1 MEVIDLAQQT
11 DRLPHKLTLNRRE
24 QLTVTGVDEIIGFD
38 ETIVALHTDLGTLHI
53 HGQQLQLKEL
63 SVDSGQMAVTGQIS
77 ALIYEEP
84 RSRRGLL
91 GRRQT

>member
-1 MEVIDLAQQT
+1 MEVMDLAQQT

-24 QLTVTGVDEIIGFD
+24 QLTVTGVDEVIGFD
-38 ETIVALHTDLGTLHI
+38 ETAVILRTELGALHI

-77 ALIYEEP
+77 ALVYEEP
-84 RSRRGLL
+84 RSRGGWF
-91 GRRQT
+91 GRRKD